1 MKKIKSKFMNV
12 ETPEEL
18 AKALRLPKSVAVEW
32 KVRSEVTYEII
43 RIFKRSEITVT
54 AFAKMAKTSRARITR
69 ILKSDTSDISLD
81 VLLRVLGA
89 LGQTVQLKFFKAG

>member
-1 MKKIKSKFMNV
+1 MKKIKSKFMTV

-18 AKALRLPKSVAVEW
+18 ATALRLPKSVAIEW
-32 KVRSEVTYEII
+32 KVRSEVTCEII
-43 RIFKRSEITVT
+43 RLFKRSEITVT
-54 AFAKMAKTSRARITR
+54 AFAKMAQTSRARITR
-69 ILKSDTSDISLD
+69 ILKNDTSDISLD